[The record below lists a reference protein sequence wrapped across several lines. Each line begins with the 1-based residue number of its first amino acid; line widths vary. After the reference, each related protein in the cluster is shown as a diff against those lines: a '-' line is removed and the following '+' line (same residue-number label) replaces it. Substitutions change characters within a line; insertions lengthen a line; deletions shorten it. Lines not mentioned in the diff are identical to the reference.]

1 MSTRAGGLACYG
13 SVRGNSSRGD
23 RTAITEEPYEAIQRR
38 ELPRTGTTR
47 GKVADQ
53 TDADPVFVV
62 VVARRLAVGAM
73 LLFVPARTN
82 LNLPVAGADAVSNH
96 EVITE
101 FVPALV
107 AVLAIEQAR

>member
-13 SVRGNSSRGD
+13 SVGSHSSRGD
-23 RTAITEEPYEAIQRR
+23 RTAIAEEAYEAIQRR
-38 ELPRTGTTR
+38 ELPRTGTMR

-53 TDADPVFVV
+53 ADADPVFVV
-62 VVARRLAVGAM
+62 VVAGRLAVGAV

-96 EVITE
+96 EVITQL
-101 FVPALV
+101 VPALV
-107 AVLAIEQAR
+107 AVLAIEQTR